1 MTVATKEKREKR
13 ANIWSKMQALEEGAR
28 AAGRSDLEAEEL
40 RQWNEMDAELDS
52 LAAEIEFEEKREAR
66 ALEMARPEREKLADR
81 SGVAD
86 PDPDNPTD
94 DKEYRGA
101 FSLWMRGGT
110 SALEHEQR
118 KILQRGWITGK
129 EFRAAGVGSGAAGGY
144 TVPQGFRAKIQETK
158 KAFGGVRSVA
168 EIIDT
173 ETGQDLPWPTNDD
186 TANMGAIL
194 AENTQV
200 TEQDVTLGQK
210 TLHAFMYTS
219 KLVRVSL
226 QLLQDSG
233 FDIEAWLARKLAMRI
248 ARIQNVHF
256 TTGVGTTQPEG
267 VQANAVVGKVGAAGQ
282 VTTITF
288 DDLIDLIY
296 SVDAAYR
303 ASGRAVFMA
312 ADGSIGK
319 FRKLKDTTGQYLWQ
333 PGMQQGEPDS
343 ILGYGVVANNDMPV
357 MAASAKSVLFGDFFD
372 GYVIRDV
379 SDFQL
384 LRLEER
390 YADYLQVGFL
400 GFQRGD
406 GMPQDTAAYKAYQNP
421 AA

>member
-1 MTVATKEKREKR
+1 MSVATKKKREER
-13 ANIWSKMQALEEGAR
+13 SNIWAQMQALEEGAR
-28 AAGRSDLEAEEL
+28 SAGRSDLDAEEL
-40 RQWNEMDAELDS
+40 RQWNEMDSELDR
-52 LAAEIEFEEKREAR
+52 LAREIEFDEKREAR
-66 ALEMARPEREKLADR
+66 ALEMARPEREKLAER
-81 SGVAD
+81 SEIPD

-94 DKEYRGA
+94 DSEYRQA
-101 FSLWMRGGT
+101 FGLWMRAGT
-110 SALEHEQR
+110 SALEREQR
-118 KILQRGWITGK
+118 QVLQRGWVSGK
-129 EFRAAGVGSGAAGGY
+129 EFRAQGVGSGAAGGY
-144 TVPQGFRAKIQETK
+144 TVPQGFRNKIQETK

-173 ETGQDLPWPTNDD
+173 DTGQDLPWPTNDD

-200 TEQDVTLGQK
+200 TEQDVTMGQK

-233 FDIEAWLARKLAMRI
+233 FDVEAWLARKLAMRI

-267 VQANAVVGKVGAAGQ
+267 VQTNAVVGKVGAAGQ
-282 VTTITF
+282 VTSITG

-303 ASGRAVFMA
+303 ASGRARFMA

-319 FRKLKDTTGQYLWQ
+319 FRKLKDDNGQYLWQ
-333 PGMQQGEPDS
+333 PSLQAGEPDS
-343 ILGYGVVANNDMPV
+343 IFGYGITANNDMPV
-357 MAASAKSVLFGDFFD
+357 MAASAKSVLFGDFFE

-390 YADYLQVGFL
+390 YADFLQVGFL